1 MAETVL
7 LSADG
12 PVAIVTL
19 NEPERRNPLAL
30 DGAQLLVDC
39 LGRAMDGEARAVV
52 VTGAGGNFCAGG
64 DIRGMANSE
73 MMAGRE
79 RLALLHRIIRLLVT
93 GRKPVLAAVEGAAF
107 GAGVSLALATDHVI
121 AAKDARFCAS
131 FNRVGLMA
139 DLGLLYTLPLRVGHG
154 KARELLLFGDVI
166 DAPEALRIGLVDRV
180 VEPGK
185 ALASAIERATLLAAG
200 PPLAMAFT
208 KAALARAPAPLE
220 QMLQIELDGQTL
232 LRSTADHAEGQK
244 AFFEKRMPQF
254 KGS

>member
-1 MAETVL
+1 MAEKVL
-7 LSADG
+7 LSQEG
-12 PVAIVTL
+12 PVAVVTL

-30 DGAQLLVDC
+30 DGAELLFGC
-39 LGRAMDGEARAVV
+39 LGQAMASEARAVV
-52 VTGAGGNFCAGG
+52 VTGAGGHFCSGG

-79 RLALLHRIIRLLVT
+79 RLALLHRVIRLLIT
-93 GRKPVLAAVEGAAF
+93 ARKPVLAAVEGAAF

-121 AAKDARFCAS
+121 AAGDARFCAS

-154 KARELLLFGDVI
+154 KAKELLLFGDVI
-166 DAPEALRIGLVDRV
+166 DAPDALRIGLIDRM

-185 ALASAIERATLLAAG
+185 ALTTAIERATLLASG
-200 PPLAMAFT
+200 PPLAMALT

-220 QMLQIELDGQTL
+220 DMLQIELDGQTL
-232 LRSTADHAEGQK
+232 LRSTTDHAEGQK

-254 KGS
+254 KGN